1 MPFVLEGP
9 QPAEHNGEAEVDVGR
24 RRIDPEL
31 HAKRPPELQLL
42 LEPALGLD
50 VDRVTSELGAAHC
63 AATLPLQSS
72 ASRAALRPQTGARKT
87 AAQNPQAAPAR
98 APLDPPRPRHRLVH
112 VRARDRDRERDPIPR
127 SGPPPEAGG

>member
-9 QPAEHNGEAEVDVGR
+9 QPAEHNGEAEMDVRR

-42 LEPALGLD
+42 LEPAVGLD
-50 VDRVTSELGAAHC
+50 VDGVTSELGAAHC

-72 ASRAALRPQTGARKT
+72 ASRAALRPQTGARQT
-87 AAQNPQAAPAR
+87 AAQNPKAAPAR
-98 APLDPPRPRHRLVH
+98 PPLDPLRARPGLVH
-112 VRARDRDRERDPIPR
+112 VRSGDGDRERDP
-127 SGPPPEAGG
+127 